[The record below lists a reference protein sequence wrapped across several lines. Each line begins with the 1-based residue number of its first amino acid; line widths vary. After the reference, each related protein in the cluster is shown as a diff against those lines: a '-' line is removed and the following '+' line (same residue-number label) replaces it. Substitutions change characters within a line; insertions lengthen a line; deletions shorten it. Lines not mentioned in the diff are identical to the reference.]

1 MRGKLAEETAK
12 SVEDDKD
19 SKLPQNATVIEEDKQ
34 NCSTQRSLAI
44 AAVKEKRVF
53 HVPEAGSFVVKGSK
67 GDNYSVRLYPEKCQ
81 CPSIGTCYHI
91 MAVKMSIGE
100 EDIEEKRI
108 LNLTQLRKNSR
119 KRANKK
125 AGTKKQ
131 RPCDQD
137 ISIIAAPGSVVKRN
151 PEWDDD
157 CMGSPLPCLPLS
169 DMKKPTSIMKRKRPD
184 DKERNEIAR
193 KRIKFDEDNV
203 DSEKDHPQHIY
214 IEADDNTIPPCENT
228 ADERRKWTEYGKQML
243 TFQHKNDINSDK
255 MLCSDI
261 INFAQDILQQQFPNI
276 QGFQHTGYAPVLKDE
291 KWEYKLQM
299 KSKKSPAAQI
309 NHTGH
314 SHWITSTQQEG
325 EENIKIL
332 DSCNKKQNYISQ
344 STQIQLG
351 KIYGSGEK
359 AIKVSVSEVKQ
370 QQNGVDCGVYAIAN
384 LTEFCFTGNC
394 DNQPVNYDIN
404 NMRSHL
410 VKCIN
415 DKKFTPFPRRPQQKK
430 RLSLSKKDKI

>member
-243 TFQHKNDINSDK
+243 TFQHKNYINSDK